1 MEDINTYINAHKDRI
16 LNELFEL
23 LRIPSVSADPV
34 YSQDVLQAA
43 RKVKEFLEKAG
54 LDNVSLEE
62 TPGYPIVYGEKIIDP
77 ALPTVLVYG
86 HYDVQPAD
94 PLDEWASDPFEPVI
108 RKTDEH
114 PEGAIFARGAS
125 DDKGQMFMH
134 IKALEYMIKNN
145 RLPANVKVMIEGE
158 EEIGSE
164 SLGWYVKN
172 NKEKLQNDIILISD
186 TALISKNVPSI
197 TTGLR
202 GLAAVEVTVNG
213 PSHDL
218 HSGLY
223 GGAVA
228 NPANILAQLIA
239 AMHDK
244 DNKVTIPHFYDKVV
258 EFSPEFRQLLNSI
271 PFDEEKYK
279 KHIGVKALWGEKGYT
294 PLERA
299 SIRPTLDVNG
309 IWGGYTGDGPKTII
323 PSKASAKITM
333 RLVPDQEPGEISRLF
348 TEYIQQLA
356 PPSVTVDVQTQH
368 GGYPY
373 LMPLDHP
380 GYKAAEKALETTFGK
395 KVYPFFTGGSIP
407 IVPLFEKE
415 LGSKSVLLG
424 FGLDTDRIHSPNEH
438 FGVWNFFKGIE
449 TIPYFYRYFSEDFQQ
464 R

>member
-1 MEDINTYINAHKDRI
+1 MKEVINYINANKSRI
-16 LNELFEL
+16 LDELFEL

-34 YSQDVLQAA
+34 YSQDIFNAA
-43 RKVKEFLEKAG
+43 GKVKELMEKAG
-54 LDNVSLEE
+54 MENISIEE

-94 PLDEWASDPFEPVI
+94 PLELWESDPFEPVI
-108 RKTDEH
+108 KKTDEH
-114 PEGAIFARGAS
+114 PDGAIFARGAS

-134 IKALEYMIKNN
+134 IKALEFMISNN
-145 RLPANVKVMIEGE
+145 KLPVNVKMMVEGE
-158 EEIGSE
+158 EEVGSG
-164 SLGWYVKN
+164 SLSWYVKN

-186 TALISKNVPSI
+186 TALISKDTPSI
-197 TTGLR
+197 TAGLR
-202 GLAAVEVTVNG
+202 GLAAVEITVKG

-228 NPANILAQLIA
+228 NPAVILAHLIA
-239 AMHDK
+239 RMHDDK
-244 DNKVTIPHFYDKVV
+244 RKITIPGFYDKVV
-258 EFSPEFRQLLNSI
+258 EFSPEIRKLINSI

-279 KHIGVKALWGEKGYT
+279 QSIGVKALWGEEGYT
-294 PLERA
+294 VLERA

-309 IWGGYTGDGPKTII
+309 IWGGYTGEGSKTII

-333 RLVPDQEPGEISRLF
+333 RLVPDQEPDEIARLF
-348 TEYIQQLA
+348 TEYIKKISPEA
-356 PPSVTVDVQTQH
+356 VEVEVKTSH

-373 LMPLDHP
+373 LMPVGHP
-380 GYKAAEKALETTFGK
+380 GYKAAEKALQTTFGS

-415 LGSKSVLLG
+415 LGTKSVLLG
-424 FGLDTDRIHSPNEH
+424 FGLDSDRIHSPNEN
-438 FGVWNFFKGIE
+438 FGLWNFFKGIE
-449 TIPYFYRYFSEDFQQ
+449 TIPYFYQYLKEDLG
-464 R
+464 

>member
-1 MEDINTYINAHKDRI
+1 MEDVKTYIEQNKDRI

-34 YSQDVLQAA
+34 HAQDVWEAA
-43 RKVKEFLEKAG
+43 KKVKELLEKAG

-77 ALPTVLVYG
+77 SLPTVLVYG

-94 PLDEWASDPFEPVI
+94 PLDQWHSDPFEPVI
-108 RKTDEH
+108 RQTEEH

-145 RLPANVKVMIEGE
+145 KLPANVKVMIEGE
-158 EEIGSE
+158 EEVGSE
-164 SLGWYVKN
+164 SLAWYVKN
-172 NKEKLQNDIILISD
+172 NKDKLKNDIILISD
-186 TALISKNVPSI
+186 TALISKDVPSI

-202 GLAAVEVTVNG
+202 GLAAVEVTVKG

-223 GGAVA
+223 GGTVA
-228 NPANILAQLIA
+228 NPANMLARLIA
-239 AMHDK
+239 SMHDEDGK
-244 DNKVTIPHFYDKVV
+244 ITIPGFYDKVV
-258 EFSPEFRQLLNSI
+258 EFSPELRELINSI

-279 KHIGVKALWGEKGYT
+279 ASIGVDELWGEKDYT
-294 PLERA
+294 PVERT

-309 IWGGYTGDGPKTII
+309 IWGGYTGEGTKTII
-323 PSKASAKITM
+323 PSEASAKITM
-333 RLVPDQEPGEISRLF
+333 RLVPDQEPDEIARLF
-348 TEYIQQLA
+348 KAYVEQHT
-356 PPSVTVDVQTQH
+356 PPGTKVEVKTYH

-373 LMPLDHP
+373 LMPVDHP

-415 LGSKSVLLG
+415 LGTKSVLMG
-424 FGLDTDRIHSPNEH
+424 FGLDSDRIHSPNENL
-438 FGVWNFFKGIE
+438 GLWNFFKGIE
-449 TIPYFYRYFSEDFQQ
+449 TIPYFYQYFTQDYGA
-464 R
+464 